1 MTNYQ
6 FINVF
11 SFVIMFS
18 YDQNLSRHNLEYL
31 YEKFNSFIAD
41 DIIIK
46 SDEISIPDYINLQKI
61 INGYKQTW
69 NIDLSIKD
77 INVLLFILKAG
88 DIDKS
93 PKKVINYFKIC
104 INEDT
109 KSIKNYYCSGLHKY
123 WKIKIKNYIDITH
136 ERFFKLNKI
145 LYE

>member
-109 KSIKNYYCSGLHKY
+109 KSIKNYYCSGLHEY